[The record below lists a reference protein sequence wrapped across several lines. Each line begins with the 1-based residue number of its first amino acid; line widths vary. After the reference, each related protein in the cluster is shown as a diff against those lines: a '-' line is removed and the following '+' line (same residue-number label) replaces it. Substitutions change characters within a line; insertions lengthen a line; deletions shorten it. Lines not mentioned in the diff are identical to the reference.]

1 MKLGILS
8 DTHGR
13 LSSQLYEIF
22 KELRKAER
30 YSESV
35 EILLPEGEY
44 TLVISW
50 GEDAGILA
58 KGKISCRS
66 SVSVF

>member
-1 MKLGILS
+1 LIIKSL
-8 DTHGR
+8 
-13 LSSQLYEIF
+13 
-22 KELRKAER
+22 LRKAER

-35 EILLPEGEY
+35 EILLREGEY

-58 KGKISCRS
+58 KGKILCRS